1 MYTSNMRTTVN
12 LDADI
17 VAAVEDLR
25 KRFGLG
31 ISQALNQLAR
41 QGLIVQTASPT
52 RFVQRTAPLGIR
64 ISVDNTAEVL
74 ELLDED
80 RATS

>member
-1 MYTSNMRTTVN
+1 MRTTIN

-17 VAAVEDLR
+17 TAAVEDLR
-25 KRFGLG
+25 TRTGLG

-41 QGLIVQTASPT
+41 QGLTVQTTSPT
-52 RFVQRTAPLGIR
+52 KFVQRTAPLGIR

-80 RATS
+80 RITS